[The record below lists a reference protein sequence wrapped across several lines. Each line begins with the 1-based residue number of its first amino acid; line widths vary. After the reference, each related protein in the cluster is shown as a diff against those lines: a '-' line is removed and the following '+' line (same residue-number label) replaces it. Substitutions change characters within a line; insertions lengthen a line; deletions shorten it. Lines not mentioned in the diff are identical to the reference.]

1 MAFLSDFSIDY
12 ANKIIR
18 HLTGTDIYSAQ
29 TMYSELQDLFDALN
43 QMDDQVPMSAQTP
56 TQFTMINGWF
66 IDSDSLQYIKTGSL
80 TTSGWA
86 TGVIRAIS
94 YNASGA
100 GVMFEAD
107 DRGETITG
115 TTSTATGKIL
125 GWDQRYG
132 SEIGVVYIRVLTGTF
147 NNATEA
153 YTVSNSVAA
162 GNFTATFQTGGS
174 ATGENFWSQ
183 FSTLGTIHAQVAGT
197 PDTKLYA
204 VQDRSAVGI
213 PIGVLPEHASA
224 TETNGALGSLG
235 QIDILVAT
243 QEAGK
248 AINAGR
254 VQFFA
259 HKEGTVYDNFEASKI
274 GGNSVIAFA
283 TATDINNTDGTRRL
297 TTTSSSGTFT
307 VGEVIKVPT
316 TPSNKG
322 FVGYIRAKS
331 GSNPTITLDI
341 MQLGHLD
348 IAVGDVL
355 EGQSSSAVATVGT
368 ITNINAAVAPQSD
381 VTITFGRISRD
392 LLNGNGPILYS
403 VEIDC
408 SAELMKDTYE
418 VLQYR
423 MRRGVTAD
431 IDSGAALAVQGQ
443 FYKGVE
449 VRLDYN
455 GATGNAVVGEVV
467 TGGTSGAKGVV
478 ASATASGAAGYLM
491 VTRLDGTFQT
501 SEQITTPT
509 LTAANC
515 TVVTAISSPKAAAFG
530 TFAGGK
536 LFGARG
542 VYVKLMATADKQ
554 NYTLIGD
561 DGSTQ
566 APPNT
571 VPVTVGGLVA
581 GDSVAVF
588 QVDASGAVL
597 KLPTQTPVGAEHK
610 HATFNLA
617 AGNNL
622 SDLDIVITDDG
633 DGHATIQLD
642 VPDGKDINRA
652 AIRVIDTVLAI
663 EDRYRFSS
671 FSGVTFV
678 LTVVTNSAG
687 TLTANTTTT
696 LMVNSG
702 ANWLG
707 AEPVLVGDIVYNVT
721 RALSSYVTAVTATE
735 LTISP
740 PIAGQVSTDTYQINR
755 LVRAYGTDDDAY
767 VPYLDRVADAAS
779 ESNDIVQT
787 TAISVIIRVRE
798 SAGVPIVPFESTG
811 SIGTTGLSATATR
824 TPDPNAT

>member
-1 MAFLSDFSIDY
+1 MAFLSDFDIDY
-12 ANKIIR
+12 DNKIIR
-18 HLTGTDIYSAQ
+18 HLTGTDIYSTQ
-29 TMYSELQDLFDALN
+29 TMYSELQDLFDSLN

-66 IDSDSLQYIKTGSL
+66 IDSASLQYIKTGSL
-80 TTSGWA
+80 TTIGWA
-86 TGVIRAIS
+86 AGIIRAIS

-100 GVMFEAD
+100 GTMFDPA
-107 DRGETITG
+107 DRGKVITG
-115 TTSTATGKIL
+115 TSTGHTGKIL
-125 GWDQRYG
+125 GWDERYG
-132 SEIGVVYIRVLTGTF
+132 AEIGVVYIRVLTGTF

-153 YTVSNSVAA
+153 WTVAGSAAA
-162 GNFTATFQTGGS
+162 GNFTATFQAGGS

-204 VQDRSAVGI
+204 VQDRTAVGI

-235 QIDILVAT
+235 QIDVLVAT

-248 AINAGR
+248 PIDAGR

-259 HKEGTVYDNFEASKI
+259 HKEGTLYDNFEASKI

-297 TTTSSSGTFT
+297 TTTSSSGSFT
-307 VGEVIKVPT
+307 VGEVIRVPT

-348 IAVGDVL
+348 IAVADVL
-355 EGQSSSAVATVGT
+355 EGVSSSAAATVDT

-392 LLNGNGPILYS
+392 LLNGAGACLYS

-408 SAELMKDTYE
+408 SLELMKDVYE

-423 MRRGVTAD
+423 MRRGVTTD
-431 IDSGAALAVQGQ
+431 IDSGALLVLQGQ
-443 FYKGVE
+443 FYKGIE

-467 TGGTSGAKGVV
+467 TGGTSGATGKV
-478 ASATASGAAGYLM
+478 ASATASGSGYLM
-491 VTRLDGTFQT
+491 VTRLDGTFVT

-515 TVVTAISSPKAAAFG
+515 TAVTAVSSPKAAAFG

-542 VYVKLMATADKQ
+542 VFVTNMATADKQ
-554 NYTLIGD
+554 NYTLID
-561 DGSTQ
+561 DAGETR

-571 VPVTVGGLVA
+571 VGVTVGGLVS

-588 QVDASGAVL
+588 QVDSIGAVL
-597 KLPTQTPVGAEHK
+597 KLPTQTAVGAEHK

-617 AGNNL
+617 AGNNVG
-622 SDLDIVITDDG
+622 DLDIVITDDG

-642 VPDGKDINRA
+642 VADGKDINRA
-652 AIRVIDTVLAI
+652 AIRVIDTGLAI

-687 TLTANTTTT
+687 TLDGATSPTHMIDST
-696 LMVNSG
+696 

-707 AEPVLVGDIVYNVT
+707 AEDVLVGDIVRNVIGHPGI
-721 RALSSYVTAVTATE
+721 SYVTNVTATD

-740 PIAGQVSTDTYQINR
+740 PITGQVAGDTYEINR
-755 LVRAYGTDDDAY
+755 LVRSYGTDDDAY
-767 VPYLDRVADAAS
+767 VPYLDRLADATS

-787 TAISVIIRVRE
+787 TVISVIIRVRE
-798 SAGVPIVPFESTG
+798 SAGAPIIPFESTG
-811 SIGTTGLSATATR
+811 QIVSTGLSATATR
-824 TPDPNAT
+824 TTDPNAT

>member
-1 MAFLSDFSIDY
+1 MAFLDDFSIDY

-18 HLTGTDIYSAQ
+18 HTTGTVIYSTQ
-29 TMYSELQDLFDALN
+29 TMYSELQDLFDALG

-66 IDSDSLQYIKTGSL
+66 IDSASLQYIKTGSL
-80 TTSGWA
+80 TTVGW
-86 TGVIRAIS
+86 TGGVIRAIS
-94 YNASGA
+94 YNATGA
-100 GVMFEAD
+100 GVMFESD

-115 TTSTATGKIL
+115 TTTTHTGKIL
-125 GWDQRYG
+125 GWDERYG
-132 SEIGVVYIRVLTGTF
+132 TELGVLYIRVLTGTF

-153 YTVSNSVAA
+153 YTVSNSTAA

-204 VQDRSAVGI
+204 VQDRTAVGI
-213 PIGVLPEHASA
+213 SIGVLPNHASA

-243 QEAGK
+243 QEVAK
-248 AINAGR
+248 IINAGR

-259 HKEGTVYDNFEASKI
+259 HKEGTLYDNFEASKI

-283 TATDINNTDGTRRL
+283 TATDINNTDGTRQL
-297 TTTSSSGTFT
+297 TTTSSSGSFT
-307 VGEVIKVPT
+307 VGEVIRVPV

-322 FVGYIRAKS
+322 FVGYVRAKS

-341 MQLGHLD
+341 MQLGDLD
-348 IAVGDVL
+348 VAVADVL
-355 EGQSSSAVATVGT
+355 EGVSSGAAATVDT
-368 ITNINAAVAPQSD
+368 ITNINAGVAPQSD

-392 LLNGNGPILYS
+392 LLNGNGPVNYS

-408 SAELMKDTYE
+408 SGELIKDAYE

-431 IDSGAALAVQGQ
+431 IDSGAALVIQGQ
-443 FYKGVE
+443 IYKGIE

-455 GATGNAVVGEVV
+455 GATGNAVVGETV
-467 TGGTSGAKGVV
+467 TGGTSLATGIV
-478 ASATASGAAGYLM
+478 ASATASGSGYLM

-509 LTAANC
+509 LTVANC
-515 TVVTAISSPKAAAFG
+515 TTVTAVASPKAAAFG

-542 VYVKLMATADKQ
+542 VYAKTMATADKQ
-554 NYTLIGD
+554 NYTLID
-561 DGSTQ
+561 DEGATQ

-571 VPVTVGGLVA
+571 VGVTVSGLVS

-588 QVDASGAVL
+588 QVDSAGAVL
-597 KLPTQTPVGAEHK
+597 KLPTQTAVGAEHK

-617 AGNNL
+617 AGNNQG
-622 SDLDIVITDDG
+622 DLDIVMTDDG
-633 DGHATIQLD
+633 DGHTSIQLD
-642 VPDGKDINRA
+642 VADGKDTNRA
-652 AIRVIDTVLAI
+652 SIRVIDTVLAI

-671 FSGVTFV
+671 FTALTFT

-687 TLTANTTTT
+687 TLDGATSSTHMICST
-696 LMVNSG
+696 

-707 AEPVLVGDIVYNVT
+707 AEDVLVGDIVRNVVGHPGT
-721 RALSSYVTAVTATE
+721 SYVTNVTATD

-740 PIAGQVSTDTYQINR
+740 PITGQVATDTYEINR
-755 LVRAYGTDDDAY
+755 LVRSYGTDDDAY
-767 VPYLDRVADAAS
+767 VPYLDRVTDATS
-779 ESNDIVQT
+779 ESNDIVQS

-798 SAGVPIVPFESTG
+798 SAGSPIIPFESTG
-811 SIGTTGLSATATR
+811 QIGTTGLAATATR
-824 TPDPNAT
+824 TTDSNAT